1 MKERKVLNKMCIS
14 ILKTNKQIKF
24 VSVVD
29 GNCKL
34 LVGGSRRS
42 DNKQAHE
49 YHYGLR
55 RGYIFYLEYLFFAI
69 NNFKRRPEFAISN
82 KNSIHNSHTGLYFE
96 ITGSKSDAMVAV
108 TALNKSRDKFLCI
121 YFEPVVQDQV
131 HPVYALEEFNSLLVK
146 ICYNVL

>member
-42 DNKQAHE
+42 YNRQAHE
-49 YHYGLR
+49 YHYGLH

-82 KNSIHNSHTGLYFE
+82 KNSMHNAGLYFE

-131 HPVYALEEFNSLLVK
+131 YPVYALEDFNSLLVK